1 MPAFPMLRRKAD
13 FEALAKGGSARSNPL
28 LVLRGRR
35 TSGSET
41 RIGFSTPRS
50 LGGAVERNRVR
61 RRLRELCRERYGQ
74 LETGWD
80 LLVIARP
87 AAAQATYAE
96 LREALANVLR
106 RSEIGIGT

>member
-1 MPAFPMLRRKAD
+1 MPPFPTLRRKAD
-13 FEALAKGGSARSNPL
+13 FEALARGGTARSTPL
-28 LVLRGRR
+28 VVLRTMR
-35 TSGSET
+35 TGGAAT

-50 LGGAVERNRVR
+50 LGGAVARNRVR
-61 RRLRELCRERYGQ
+61 RRLRELVRERYGH

>member
-1 MPAFPMLRRKAD
+1 VPAFPTLRRKAD
-13 FEALAKGGSARSNPL
+13 FEALARDGRARSTSL
-28 LVLRGRR
+28 LVLRALR
-35 TSGSET
+35 TDGTTT

-61 RRLRELCRERYGQ
+61 RRLRELTRERYGQ

-87 AAAQATYAE
+87 GAAQATYAE

-106 RSEIGIGT
+106 RSEIEIGM

>member
-13 FEALAKGGSARSNPL
+13 FEAIARSGGTRSNSL
-28 LVLRGRR
+28 LVLRTRR
-35 TSGSET
+35 TEGSET

-61 RRLRELCRERYGQ
+61 RRLRELARERYGELQ
-74 LETGWD
+74 TGWD

-87 AAAQATYAE
+87 VAAQATYAE

-106 RSEIGIGT
+106 RSEIGIRT

>member
-13 FEALAKGGSARSNPL
+13 FEALARDGSARSTSL
-28 LVLRGRR
+28 LVLRAARTGRAV
-35 TSGSET
+35 T

-61 RRLRELCRERYGQ
+61 RRLRELVRERYGQ